1 MPAVRAFTT
10 SPTRGRQFREKPVR
24 RATACF
30 LLSCL
35 DAMTTG
41 NMGAMPSLDA
51 ASKPPGSTVAHRRTL
66 RATNPFKT
74 PVLTV
79 IFSRTRK
86 CRKRGFKGVG
96 LATPVYRLSCDGVRG
111 WPPTKTGAWAH
122 LFAHWGGEIFAAP
135 PGLLNLLRANVRRW
149 ARSLKINRFFETE
162 FSVRAP
168 LPAWPS

>member
-1 MPAVRAFTT
+1 MPAIRA
-10 SPTRGRQFREKPVR
+10 SKMLPTRGRQSCETPVR

-30 LLSCL
+30 LLSRL
-35 DAMTTG
+35 DALTAG
-41 NMGAMPSLDA
+41 NRGAMSSLDA
-51 ASKPPGSTVAHRRTL
+51 ASKPPGSTAAHRRTL

-96 LATPVYRLSCDGVRG
+96 LATPVSRLSCDGVRG
-111 WPPTKTGAWAH
+111 RPPTKNGAWAH
-122 LFAHWGGEIFAAP
+122 LFAHRGGEIFAAP
-135 PGLLNLLRANVRRW
+135 PGLLGSLWANVRRW
-149 ARSLKINRFFETE
+149 TRSLKISSFCETE

-168 LPAWPS
+168 LTDFPS